1 MRLTWTIAAGAWA
14 GEGTMKTGGND
25 RTIPAVATLGAGCFW
40 CTEAVFQ
47 QLPGVLH
54 VTSGYQGGHVANP
67 TYRQVC
73 AGDTGHAEVV
83 RIDYDP
89 AIISYEQ
96 LLDVFFRMH
105 DPTTLNRQGADVGTS
120 YRSIIFTH
128 TPEQKLQAQA
138 FLANLE
144 RQHTFDRPIVTE
156 IVEGGEFYPAEADHQ
171 DYYERNQQAPYCRLV
186 IAPKLRKL
194 KLSE

>member
-47 QLPGVLH
+47 QLPGVIR

-89 AIISYEQ
+89 AVISYEQ

-120 YRSIIFTH
+120 YRSVIFTH

-138 FLANLE
+138 FLAKLE
-144 RQHTFDRPIVTE
+144 RQRTFDRPIVTE
-156 IVEGGEFYPAEADHQ
+156 IVEGGDFYPAEADHQ